1 MTATP
6 HILMARPTHYEV
18 AYEINPW
25 MKPAAWRDGGRANS
39 LAAQRA
45 WTALRGALET
55 SGGKVHA
62 MAGVAGVP
70 DLVFPANAAVVLNRT
85 AVLARFRHPQRQ
97 AEEPH
102 NLAALE
108 GLRAAGVLDR
118 VISFNDDI
126 HQEGAGDC
134 IWDAARQ
141 LFWVASGPRSS
152 PRSVARIAEVFGE
165 EVVHMPLATD
175 RYYHLDTCFCP
186 LSGGEVLYY
195 PPALSEDALA
205 ALHARTRPDQ
215 RVIATDE
222 DAEAFCV
229 NAVSIGPDVIMA
241 RPPARL
247 AARLSERGYR
257 VISVNLD
264 PFLLSGGGA
273 FCMTLRLDLT
283 SEAALTPDLA
293 TPALLTA

>member
-18 AYEINPW
+18 AYKINPW
-25 MKPAAWRDGGRANS
+25 MKPTAWRDGGAANN
-39 LAAQRA
+39 LAAERA
-45 WTALRGALET
+45 WSALRGALEAA
-55 SGGKVHA
+55 GAKVHA

-70 DLVFPANAAVVLNRT
+70 DLVCPATAAVVLNRT
-85 AVLARFRHPQRQ
+85 ALLARFRHEQRQ
-97 AEEPH
+97 AEEPY

-118 VISFNDDI
+118 VVAFDDDI
-126 HQEGAGDC
+126 RQEGAGDC
-134 IWDAARQ
+134 IWDASRGI
-141 LFWVASGPRSS
+141 FWVASGPRSS
-152 PRSVARIAEVFGE
+152 PDSLARIAQVFGE
-165 EVVHMPLATD
+165 EVVHMPLATE

-195 PPALSEDALA
+195 PPALSPDALA
-205 ALHARTRPDQ
+205 ALHARTRPDE
-215 RVIATDE
+215 RLIASDE

-229 NAVSIGPDVIMA
+229 NAVSIGRKVIMA

-247 AARLSERGYR
+247 AARLAERGYR
-257 VISVNLD
+257 VTGVDLD

-273 FCMTLRLDLT
+273 FCMTLRLDLM
-283 SEAALTPDLA
+283 SETVLAA
-293 TPALLTA
+293 PALLTA

>member
-25 MKPAAWRDGGRANS
+25 MKPAAWRDGGPANS
-39 LAAQRA
+39 LAAERS
-45 WTALRGALET
+45 WSALRGALEA
-55 SGGKVHA
+55 SGAKVHA
-62 MAGVAGVP
+62 MAGVVGVP

-85 AVLARFRHPQRQ
+85 ALLARFRHPQRQ

-108 GLRAAGVLDR
+108 GLRGAGVIDEI
-118 VISFNDDI
+118 VSFDDHI

-134 IWDAARQ
+134 IWDAARR

-152 PRSVARIAEVFGE
+152 PKSLARIAEVFGE
-165 EVVHMPLATD
+165 EVVHMPLATE

-195 PPALSEDALA
+195 PPALSQDALA
-205 ALHARTRPDQ
+205 ALHARTRPDE
-215 RVIATDE
+215 RLIASDE

-229 NAVSIGPDVIMA
+229 NAISIGREVIMA

-247 AARLSERGYR
+247 AARLAERGYR
-257 VISVNLD
+257 VTGVDLG

-273 FCMTLRLDLT
+273 FCMTLRLDLMGET
-283 SEAALTPDLA
+283 VLAA
-293 TPALLTA
+293 PALLTA

>member
-1 MTATP
+1 
-6 HILMARPTHYEV
+6 MARPTHYEV

-25 MKPAAWRDGGRANS
+25 MKPDAWRDGGPANH
-39 LAAQRA
+39 LAAERA
-45 WTALRGALET
+45 WSALKGALET
-55 SGGKVHA
+55 SGAKVHA

-85 AVLARFRHPQRQ
+85 ALLARFRHPQRR

-102 NLAALE
+102 NLAALK
-108 GLRAAGVLDR
+108 GLRAAGVLNR
-118 VISFNDDI
+118 VVSFDDDI

-141 LFWVASGPRSS
+141 LFWVAYGPRSS
-152 PRSVARIAEVFGE
+152 PGSMARIAEVFGE
-165 EVVHMPLATD
+165 EVVHMPLATE

-195 PPALSEDALA
+195 PPALSGDALA
-205 ALHARTRPDQ
+205 ALHDRTRPDQ
-215 RVIATDE
+215 RLIASDA

-229 NAVSIGPDVIMA
+229 NAVSLGRDVIMA
-241 RPPARL
+241 RPPAHL
-247 AARLSERGYR
+247 AARLAEKGYR
-257 VISVNLD
+257 VIGVDLD

-283 SEAALTPDLA
+283 NEAARAPDL
-293 TPALLTA
+293 TKPALLTA

>member
-1 MTATP
+1 
-6 HILMARPTHYEV
+6 
-18 AYEINPW
+18 
-25 MKPAAWRDGGRANS
+25 MKPDAWRGGGPANH
-39 LAAQRA
+39 LAAERA
-45 WTALRGALET
+45 WSVLKGALET
-55 SGGKVHA
+55 SGAKVHA

-85 AVLARFRHPQRQ
+85 ALLARFRYPQRQ
-97 AEEPH
+97 GEEPH
-102 NLAALE
+102 NLAAFE

-118 VISFNDDI
+118 VVSFDDDI
-126 HQEGAGDC
+126 YQEGAGDC

-152 PRSVARIAEVFGE
+152 PRSMARIAEVFGE
-165 EVVHMPLATD
+165 QAVHMPLATD

-195 PPALSEDALA
+195 PPALSESALA
-205 ALHARTRPDQ
+205 ALHERTLPDQ
-215 RVIATDE
+215 RLIASDA

-229 NAVSIGPDVIMA
+229 NAVSLGRDVIMA

-247 AARLSERGYR
+247 ASRLAERGYR
-257 VISVNLD
+257 VIGVDLD

-283 SEAALTPDLA
+283 SEAALAPDFA
-293 TPALLTA
+293 KAALLTA